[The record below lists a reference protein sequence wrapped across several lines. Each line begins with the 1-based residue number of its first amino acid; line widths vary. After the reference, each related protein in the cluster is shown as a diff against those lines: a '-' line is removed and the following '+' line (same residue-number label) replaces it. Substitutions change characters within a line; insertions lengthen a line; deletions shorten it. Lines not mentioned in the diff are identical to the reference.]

1 MLSLSA
7 CGSIFATALT
17 DHEVCAVAMG
27 RDWKKTWWSKGTR
40 VIQYSSERLSEYE
53 VDAKIFQQ
61 FYLYIHHTCWHS
73 IWPRCG
79 TMQRCGELSQESSE
93 KWYLVRCHL
102 WFSWVL
108 RAFLIHWFTG
118 SELVSMFVSC
128 SGYYQWWGVA
138 LIRLVT
144 VTCVHKLVTFI
155 LLGSWLPCS
164 MWHTPK
170 CSMCQ

>member
-1 MLSLSA
+1 MLRLSA

-17 DHEVCAVAMG
+17 DHEVCTIAMG
-27 RDWKKTWWSKGTR
+27 RDWKKTWWSRYTCDSIFFRTFIWVRSWCKDLST
-40 VIQYSSERLSEYE
+40 VLSIRL
-53 VDAKIFQQ
+53 
-61 FYLYIHHTCWHS
+61 TCWHS

-144 VTCVHKLVTFI
+144 VTSVHKLVTFI
-155 LLGSWLPCS
+155 LLRSWLPCS
-164 MWHTPK
+164 MWHTPN